1 MYMKSSTPTKRHP
14 LRQMA
19 THTGASSKLL
29 LEQSLSLLDIQDE
42 PSTDTRTTDAY
53 SENSQIFEEIVA
65 SAVTEYTSKKP
76 RSALQRES
84 SLRNS
89 IDAGVKG
96 KASSIKRSSVRR
108 HSSYCEIEREK
119 TYKQHKRMKEYLNS
133 LQDNSKSKVAKML
146 LEFNSSMSMAS
157 LDDVGIMNES
167 LAMHYSC
174 PVLSYM
180 NDDEEDSVELTEHRM
195 KGKKRLS
202 MASISENSGE
212 TWETLLDDPM
222 EDPFQ
227 NSKEYHMELKR
238 VNDDFKKPR
247 AKRRRPPSCLVLTQ
261 QLAAEGPQHV
271 LRTFLQAT

>member
-1 MYMKSSTPTKRHP
+1 
-14 LRQMA
+14 MA